1 MTYYSQHG
9 EDIILDEMLK
19 NQKNGFFV
27 EVGCIDGRKFS
38 NTLVFEERGWKGIC
52 VEAHDGYIALLKENR
67 PNSVIC
73 HCAAGEA
80 DEDATFYANA
90 RGSLSTLDKT
100 KEKEWI
106 KGYKDYF
113 SGFEEQ
119 KVSKVRLSSLF
130 HQLGVVEIDVLSLD
144 IEGYEIEALKGLDL
158 TKHKPKI
165 LVVESDSLCHEAKL
179 DFILIGSGYHKV
191 INFGGNIFYVTDL
204 AIFQRIEGKVLKG
217 TIIHTQHP
225 LDSTGENSIPVEIE
239 IARPSTNI
247 AKTSILF
254 FYNFLIK
261 VGILK
266 L

>member
-9 EDIILDEMLK
+9 EDLILDEMLK
-19 NQKNGFFV
+19 NQKSGFFV

-38 NTLVFEERGWKGIC
+38 NTLAFEERGWKGIC
-52 VEAHDGYIALLKENR
+52 VEAHDGYIQALTENR
-67 PNSVIC
+67 PNSVVC

-80 DEDATFYANA
+80 DEDTVFYANA

-100 KEKEWI
+100 KEKEWK

-119 KVSKVRLSSLF
+119 KVSKVRLSTLF
-130 HQLGVVEIDVLSLD
+130 NQLGVTDIDILSLD

-165 LVVESDSLCHEAKL
+165 LVVESDNLRHEAKL

-204 AIFQRIEGKVLKG
+204 ASFQKIKGKVLKG

-225 LDSTGENSIPVEIE
+225 LDNTGEKSIPVEIQL
-239 IARPSTNI
+239 AKLSTNV
-247 AKTSILF
+247 AKMSMLF
-254 FYNFLIK
+254 FYSFLIK

>member
-38 NTLVFEERGWKGIC
+38 NTLTFEERGWKGIC

-100 KEKEWI
+100 KEKEWKKNY
-106 KGYKDYF
+106 KGYF
-113 SGFEEQ
+113 SGFEVQ

-130 HQLGVVEIDVLSLD
+130 DQLDVAEIDILSLD

-158 TKHKPKI
+158 AKHKPKI

-179 DFILIGSGYHKV
+179 DFILTSSGYHKV
-191 INFGGNIFYVTDL
+191 ISFWGNIFYVTDL
-204 AIFQRIEGKVLKG
+204 ASFQSIEGKVLKG

-225 LDSTGENSIPVEIE
+225 LDSTGENSIPVEIK
-239 IARPSTNI
+239 I
-247 AKTSILF
+247 AKLSPNVAKMSILF
-254 FYNFLIK
+254 FYNVLIK